1 MLTLYMGKG
10 KGKTQVAIG
19 AAIKSACRD
28 KKVLF
33 VDFINQDNA
42 NDIKALQSMYTVTV
56 LYTPVELE
64 LAADNT
70 PENKA
75 QASKVFRDIFDTAVR
90 TVLTNKYDM
99 LILDGVFD
107 ATQKGLLLESEVYE
121 FLSNA
126 PNSLEIVCTGI
137 SIDEKFLP
145 LATFATELTDKKDT
159 EEENPST

>member
-19 AAIKSACRD
+19 AAVKSACKD
-28 KKVLF
+28 KKILF

-42 NDIKALQSMYTVTV
+42 NDIKALQSMYTLTV

-70 PENKA
+70 LENKA
-75 QASKVFRDIFDTAVR
+75 QASKVFRELFDTAIR

-107 ATQKGLLLESEVYE
+107 AVQKGMLLESEVYE

-126 PNSLEIVCTGI
+126 PNSLDIVCTGVI
-137 SIDEKFLP
+137 IDDKFLS
-145 LATFATELTDKKDT
+145 LATFAIELTDKKDD
-159 EEENPST
+159 ESPSL

>member
-1 MLTLYMGKG
+1 MLTLFMGHG

-19 AAIKSACRD
+19 AAVKSACRD

-42 NDIKALQSMYTVTV
+42 NDILALQSMYTVTV

-64 LAADNT
+64 LAASST
-70 PENKA
+70 FESKA
-75 QASKVFRDIFDTAVR
+75 QASKVFRELFDTAIR
-90 TVLTNKYDM
+90 TVLTNKFDM

-107 ATQKGLLLESEVYE
+107 ATDKGLLLESEVYE

-126 PNSLEIVCTGI
+126 PNSLDIVCTGI
-137 SIDEKFLP
+137 SIDEKFLS
-145 LATFATELTDKKDT
+145 LSTFATELIDKKD
-159 EEENPST
+159 EENPSI